1 MMLKPFAALIA
12 ATLALS
18 ACERRSETSATP
30 AALPSAAATEAAPS
44 AAAQPSADVTEASP
58 LPAATKSVSV
68 TPEPTL
74 CGAEKLTNYLN
85 LLPTS
90 TAKDEI
96 AKTVGHTNI
105 RYVGPN
111 DVTTREFR
119 ADRLTADL
127 GVDGRVKRFHCG

>member
-1 MMLKPFAALIA
+1 MTLKPFAALIA
-12 ATLALS
+12 ATFALS
-18 ACERRSETSATP
+18 ACEKRAETPATP
-30 AALPSAAATEAAPS
+30 AALPSGAAAEAAPP
-44 AAAQPSADVTEASP
+44 AAAQPSADATEASP

-68 TPEPTL
+68 TPEPTP